1 MIFMNVRKDITVPLL
16 EWYDAN
22 RRNYPW
28 RTSRDPYEV
37 LIAEIMLQRTRA
49 DQVLPVYLSF
59 IKKFPTVR
67 KLNEA
72 SLEEIREFFDSLGL
86 MWRAKLVKRL
96 AADLVNRFDGR
107 VPESRKELLSLPA
120 VGEYMADAVL
130 SFAYGENVEV
140 VDANVVRVIGRVF
153 ELKSSGEARRNRKF
167 RNIARNIVSEG
178 HARKVNWAIIDLAAL
193 VCTPKNPKCDECP
206 LQAVCSFARRSD

>member
-1 MIFMNVRKDITVPLL
+1 MDIKKSITVPLL
-16 EWYDAN
+16 EWYEAN
-22 RRNYPW
+22 GRNYPW

-59 IKKFPTVR
+59 IKKLPTVK
-67 KLNEA
+67 KLNKA
-72 SLEEIREFFDSLGL
+72 SLEEIREYFDSLGL

-107 VPESRKELLSLPA
+107 VPDSRKELLSLPA

-153 ELKSSGEARRNRKF
+153 GLKSGGEARRNRKF

-178 HARKVNWAIIDLAAL
+178 QARKVNWAIIDLAAL

-206 LQAVCSFARRSD
+206 LQTVCSFARRRKE